1 MREQKAEKTVVDK
14 RPYPRI
20 KAYFAVEYNLIGSV
34 KETHLCGGDC
44 RFDSYSINA
53 VVT

>member
-1 MREQKAEKTVVDK
+1 MEQKGGNRPASTKDFIREIK
-14 RPYPRI
+14 RI
-20 KAYFAVEYNLIGSV
+20 FSGWIHLIGSV